1 MIDWS
6 WFVARLI
13 GAIGSWLDSS
23 NLRNRVYKM
32 AEEAEIMMTALE
44 DIERM
49 SREEHIK
56 KYARKAINTVKE
68 LENYRLTRK
77 SIRSIIVV

>member
-6 WFVARLI
+6 YLVARLVS
-13 GAIGSWLDSS
+13 AVGSWIDSS

-32 AEEAEIMMTALE
+32 AEESEIMMTALE

-49 SREEHIK
+49 STEENIK
-56 KYARKAINTVKE
+56 QYARKAIETVKG
-68 LENYRLTRK
+68 LPVENTD
-77 SIRSIIVV
+77 

>member
-6 WFVARLI
+6 YLIARLVS
-13 GAIGSWLDSS
+13 AIGSWIDSS
-23 NLRNRVYKM
+23 NLRNKVYKQ

-49 SREEHIK
+49 SNEAKIK
-56 KYARKAINTVKE
+56 RYARSAIDTVKGLPSE
-68 LENYRLTRK
+68 D
-77 SIRSIIVV
+77 RS

>member
-6 WFVARLI
+6 YLVARLI
-13 GAIGSWLDSS
+13 SAIGSWIDAS

-32 AEEAEIMMTALE
+32 AEESEIMMTALE

-49 SREEHIK
+49 SQEDNIK
-56 KYARKAINTVKE
+56 KYARTAINTVKG
-68 LENYRLTRK
+68 LK
-77 SIRSIIVV
+77 

>member
-6 WFVARLI
+6 YFAAKI
-13 GAIGSWLDSS
+13 FTTIASWIDAG
-23 NLRNRVYKM
+23 NLRNRVYQM

-49 SREEHIK
+49 SREENIK
-56 KYARKAINTVKE
+56 HYARTAIDTVRGLPNDKQ
-68 LENYRLTRK
+68 
-77 SIRSIIVV
+77 

>member
-6 WFVARLI
+6 YLVARLVS
-13 GAIGSWLDSS
+13 AIGSWIDSS

-32 AEEAEIMMTALE
+32 AEESEIMMTALE

-49 SREEHIK
+49 SKEENIK
-56 KYARKAINTVKE
+56 QYDRKAINTVKG
-68 LENYRLTRK
+68 LPNASK
-77 SIRSIIVV
+77 N

>member
-6 WFVARLI
+6 YLVSKIFTTVA
-13 GAIGSWLDSS
+13 SWIDAG
-23 NLRNRVYKM
+23 NLRNRMYKQ

-49 SREEHIK
+49 SKEDNIK
-56 KYARKAINTVKE
+56 RYARNAINTVKALPDE
-68 LENYRLTRK
+68 DIN
-77 SIRSIIVV
+77 

>member
-6 WFVARLI
+6 YLAARLFTTI
-13 GAIGSWLDSS
+13 ASWIDAG
-23 NLRNRVYKM
+23 NLRNRVFKM

-49 SREEHIK
+49 SSEPKIK
-56 KYARKAINTVKE
+56 KYARSAIDTVKGLPVE
-68 LENYRLTRK
+68 DDY
-77 SIRSIIVV
+77 

>member
-6 WFVARLI
+6 WLIARLVS
-13 GAIGSWLDSS
+13 AVGSWIDSS

-49 SREEHIK
+49 SREDHIK
-56 KYARKAINTVKE
+56 KYAQKAIETVKN
-68 LENYRLTRK
+68 LPQDRLDQ
-77 SIRSIIVV
+77 

>member
-6 WFVARLI
+6 YIIARFI
-13 GAIGSWLDSS
+13 SAVGSWIDAS
-23 NLRNRVYKM
+23 NLRNKVYKM

-49 SREEHIK
+49 DKGGKIS
-56 KYARKAINTVKE
+56 KYARSAINTVKGLP
-68 LENYRLTRK
+68 LED
-77 SIRSIIVV
+77 

>member
-1 MIDWS
+1 MINWS
-6 WFVARLI
+6 WLIARLVS
-13 GAIGSWLDSS
+13 AVGSWIDSS

-49 SREEHIK
+49 SCEEHIK
-56 KYARKAINTVKE
+56 KYARKAIETVKN
-68 LENYRLTRK
+68 LPQDQLDQ
-77 SIRSIIVV
+77 

>member
-6 WFVARLI
+6 YVIARLVS
-13 GAIGSWLDSS
+13 AVGSWIDSS

-32 AEEAEIMMTALE
+32 AEEAEIIMTALE

-49 SREEHIK
+49 SKEDNIK
-56 KYARKAINTVKE
+56 QYARKAIDTVKKLPNE
-68 LENYRLTRK
+68 D
-77 SIRSIIVV
+77 